1 MVGFVAKINP
11 SGPSQEELWRRREKK
26 TKEAVRDGH
35 NIYEQS
41 PLPLPPPQSRRRRGL
56 ELASETKTGGVR
68 TASYVAAAFSFSLA
82 LAWAR

>member
-1 MVGFVAKINP
+1 MVGFVVKINP

-56 ELASETKTGGVR
+56 ELASETKTGGVKGR
-68 TASYVAAAFSFSLA
+68 RPGLRRMLQRPSLFR
-82 LAWAR
+82 WR